1 MFGARVRVRVRTR
14 AASVVTQRKQQQQQR
29 FRTELRSDR
38 ARVFVRVIVRSATDR
53 YIRFL

>member
-38 ARVFVRVIVRSATDR
+38 ARVFVRVIVRCATDR